1 MNDFYPYNTPYPPG
15 YDPYEDM
22 TDDERILFCVC
33 QVIGF
38 FAVIGIAAL
47 IIAAA
52 SFIF

>member
-1 MNDFYPYNTPYPPG
+1 MNDFYPYDTPYPPG
-15 YDPYEDM
+15 YDPYEGM
-22 TDDERILFCVC
+22 PHDERMLLCII

-47 IIAAA
+47 IIAVA